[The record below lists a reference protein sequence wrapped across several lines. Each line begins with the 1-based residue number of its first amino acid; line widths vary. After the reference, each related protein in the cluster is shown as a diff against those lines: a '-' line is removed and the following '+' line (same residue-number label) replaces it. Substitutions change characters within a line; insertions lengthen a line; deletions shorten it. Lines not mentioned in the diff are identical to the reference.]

1 MENIIK
7 DDLNNF
13 VETFKFTKKNFLSSY
28 KITVIDRFQ
37 RISSLKDISFKLHIN
52 SDYIED
58 LNIQKIYDL
67 NQLMEHYDSEDE
79 IEIRLGYEK
88 TSNDELCIFDMNVF
102 LLNNDLIDLN
112 RFWNKIFTTY
122 SKIRYFNDD
131 SVASLLNIE
140 KLLACSISSQSKF
153 SQLDTTIEY
162 FYNVSQNINNVDFK
176 NNLKVLASFNFL
188 KSTSSAYDLE
198 GNISFEYEG
207 FRSLII
213 PNCTFPELLDVSNSL
228 SSIHNWLKLDK
239 HFSAKLGILRNI
251 LSLSKTTRLNQC
263 FNQELINSLESN
275 FQIYLKENINQY
287 FEIKNKV
294 SEFIYD
300 LSNKSFETLDQYTK
314 NAQNLLLAVLS
325 YFFTVVVFT
334 TIDKNNSIENMFT
347 YKLGMLSSLFIA
359 AAIYLLYQSKVDL
372 EQKSRDILSKM
383 IEIKG
388 RYRLILSEAELEEMF
403 TSPTLNDAVSRIN
416 NSRVHKHHII
426 LLVIM
431 LSILW
436 LLIAA
441 K

>member
-1 MENIIK
+1 MKNIIK

-13 VETFKFTKKNFLSSY
+13 VETFRFVKKDFSSPY
-28 KITVIDRFQ
+28 KITVIDRYQ
-37 RISSLKDISFKLHIN
+37 RISSLKDISFKLHVN

-58 LNIQKIYDL
+58 LNIEKIYDL
-67 NQLMEHYDSEDE
+67 NQLMEHYDSEDV
-79 IEIRLGYEK
+79 IEIRLSYEK
-88 TSNDELCIFDMNVF
+88 TSDDELCIFDMNVF
-102 LLNNDLIDLN
+102 LLNNDLVNLN
-112 RFWNKIFTTY
+112 TFWHKIFTTY
-122 SKIRYFNDD
+122 SKIRYFNDELI
-131 SVASLLNIE
+131 ATSLKIK
-140 KLLACSISSQSKF
+140 KLQTCSISSQSKF

-162 FYNVSQNINNVDFK
+162 FYQVSQNVNNLEFK
-176 NNLKVLASFNFL
+176 NDLKVLASFNFL

-198 GNISFEYEG
+198 DNISFEYEG

-213 PNCTFPELLDVSNSL
+213 PSCTFSELLDVSNSL
-228 SSIHNWLKLDK
+228 NSIHNWLKLDK
-239 HFSAKLGILRNI
+239 HFSSKLGILRNI
-251 LSLSKTTRLNQC
+251 LSLSKTTKLNQC
-263 FNQELINSLESN
+263 FNQELINALESN

-347 YKLGMLSSLFIA
+347 YQLGTLSSIFIA
-359 AAIYLLYQSKVDL
+359 AAIYLLYKSRADL
-372 EQKSRDILSKM
+372 EQKSTDILSKM

-388 RYRLILSEAELEEMF
+388 RYRLILSEAELDEMF
-403 TSPTLNDAVSRIN
+403 TSPTLNDAVSRIK
-416 NSRVHKHHII
+416 NSKVHKHHII
-426 LLVIM
+426 FLVIM

-436 LLIAA
+436 LLIAS